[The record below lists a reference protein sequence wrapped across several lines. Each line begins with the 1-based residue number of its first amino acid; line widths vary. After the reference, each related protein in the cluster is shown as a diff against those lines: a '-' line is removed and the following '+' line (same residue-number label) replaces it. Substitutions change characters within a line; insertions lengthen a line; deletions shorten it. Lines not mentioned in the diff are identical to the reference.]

1 MQERCLD
8 SLVLAPAPLY
18 PRGTFLCDLVR
29 DLLDLDAVVQNN
41 VGAATIGN
49 LLRNIFVYLGP
60 SVDHLQDEVEFDVD
74 LFDAGN
80 GILDAKCGADD
91 EGVLDILL
99 EALKARE
106 EAFELFLP

>member
-1 MQERCLD
+1 MQERCIH
-8 SLVLAPAPLY
+8 SLPFAFAPLY
-18 PRGTFLCDLVR
+18 PRGAFLRDLVR
-29 DLLDLDAVVQNN
+29 DLLDLDAVVQNH
-41 VGAATIGN
+41 VGAATLSN

-60 SVDHLQDEVEFDVD
+60 SVDHLYDEVELDVD

-80 GILDAKCGADD
+80 GILDAECGADD
-91 EGVLDILL
+91 EGVLDVFF